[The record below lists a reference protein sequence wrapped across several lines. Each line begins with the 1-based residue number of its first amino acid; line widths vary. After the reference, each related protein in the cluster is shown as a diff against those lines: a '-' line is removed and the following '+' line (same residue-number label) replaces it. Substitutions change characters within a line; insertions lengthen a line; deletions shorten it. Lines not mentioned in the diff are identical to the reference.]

1 MRPIPSWNR
10 PADVSGSTP
19 FTTSRMSS
27 FFAPTIAA
35 VLEASWPCGA
45 LRLGVPSAF
54 VVPMEVSADRMA
66 GALDR
71 PIAHQGTDG

>member
-1 MRPIPSWNR
+1 
-10 PADVSGSTP
+10 
-19 FTTSRMSS
+19 MSS

-35 VLEASWPCGA
+35 VLEASWPCGV